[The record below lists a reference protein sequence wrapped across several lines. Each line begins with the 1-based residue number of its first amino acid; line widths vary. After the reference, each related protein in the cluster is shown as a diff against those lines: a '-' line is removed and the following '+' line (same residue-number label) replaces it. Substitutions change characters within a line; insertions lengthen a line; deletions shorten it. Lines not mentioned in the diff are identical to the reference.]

1 VGSIKVG
8 LSLGKERYYKYMT
21 AFGFGAPTNLGLPGE
36 SRGQLRAPAQWSGLS
51 LATMSIGQE
60 ISVTAVQMVAAFGA
74 VANGG
79 RLMQPQIIRAVL
91 DAQGREIRGFEPK
104 PVRQVISPEIARTL
118 TEMMVNVVKNG
129 TGHNAA
135 IPGYD
140 VAGKTGTA
148 QKMDPA
154 TRRYSRAPGVLSFVG
169 FVPADDP
176 RLVMIVLLDEPKN
189 EKWGSEAAA
198 PIFSAIGR
206 EALRYLNVSPRDS
219 SPVPIV
225 RGEFAAATP
234 SGARPGETPPSTA
247 VPGEVPGPAPAALV
261 EPAALGADG
270 QPVMPHLAGLSLR
283 QAMGVLAP
291 LGVRLEISGRGVV
304 TAQSPAPGAPLAAGS
319 VCRLT
324 LAPPAARLRAAV
336 TTASLQP

>member
-1 VGSIKVG
+1 
-8 LSLGKERYYKYMT
+8 
-21 AFGFGAPTNLGLPGE
+21 
-36 SRGQLRAPAQWSGLS
+36 
-51 LATMSIGQE
+51 MSIGQE
-60 ISVTAVQMVAAFGA
+60 ISVTAVQMVAAFSA

-91 DAQGREIRGFEPK
+91 DAQGREIRSFEPAA
-104 PVRQVISPEIARTL
+104 VRQVISPETARTL
-118 TEMMVNVVKNG
+118 TEMMVNVVRNG

-176 RLVMIVLLDEPKN
+176 RLAMIVLLDEPKN

-198 PIFSAIGR
+198 PIFAAIGR
-206 EALRYLNVSPRDS
+206 EVLGYLNVAPRDS

-225 RGEFAAATP
+225 RGEMA
-234 SGARPGETPPSTA
+234 STA
-247 VPGEVPGPAPAALV
+247 PSLTRTGAGAGGLPALDVAAVSAGAAEAGPAV
-261 EPAALGADG
+261 D
-270 QPVMPHLAGLSLR
+270 PVMPRLGGLSLR
-283 QAMGVLAP
+283 QAMETLAP
-291 LGVRLEISGRGVV
+291 HGVRLEITGRGVV
-304 TAQSPAPGAPLAAGS
+304 TSQLPMPGAALPPGT
-319 VCRLT
+319 VCRLQ
-324 LAPPAARLRAAV
+324 LAPAAGRPSAALAV
-336 TTASLQP
+336 SLQR

>member
-1 VGSIKVG
+1 
-8 LSLGKERYYKYMT
+8 M
-21 AFGFGAPTNLGLPGE
+21 
-36 SRGQLRAPAQWSGLS
+36 
-51 LATMSIGQE
+51 
-60 ISVTAVQMVAAFGA
+60 TAVQMVAAFSA

-91 DAQGREIRGFEPK
+91 DAQGREVRSFEPIA
-104 PVRQVISPEIARTL
+104 VRQVISPDTARTL
-118 TEMMVNVVKNG
+118 TEMMVNVVRNG

-176 RLVMIVLLDEPKN
+176 RLAMIVLLDEPKN

-206 EALRYLNVSPRDS
+206 EALRYLNVAPRDS

-225 RGEFAAATP
+225 RGEMPSAAPEKRARDGAPAEGPALDASRDARRGAARAASASTSRPLSRRGGDAAARP
-234 SGARPGETPPSTA
+234 ASRCAR
-247 VPGEVPGPAPAALV
+247 
-261 EPAALGADG
+261 
-270 QPVMPHLAGLSLR
+270 R
-283 QAMGVLAP
+283 WRRLAP
-291 LGVRLEISGRGVV
+291 HGVRLEISRPRRGDEP
-304 TAQSPAPGAPLAAGS
+304 APAARRAAAAGNGLPAAPGAHG
-319 VCRLT
+319 
-324 LAPPAARLRAAV
+324 RAADRRPRGELPAV
-336 TTASLQP
+336 MP